1 MSIVKTTEEFST
13 RRKVR
18 YGAGRGDSPLKS
30 YSLSSST
37 ALSPHKT
44 FFAEDI
50 SGNTAYF
57 IEFNIGEFQFDEIT
71 IRTEGQRL
79 IVQGKSK
86 VNDKGGDELSR
97 DFKRDFT
104 LPSNVDPYSIK
115 AQLDEATRVLSL
127 IGQLVPLKSTSA
139 QNSAP
144 ISSQESANL
153 KVGSIREN
161 RASDH
166 IEYEIYLGNEL
177 QNGQP
182 NIELNGYNNLVIR
195 VNSKNW
201 DTHGDYD
208 FQLTRQIKLP
218 TNADAHQI
226 SHGIDIR
233 RSLLLIKL
241 PLKSVF

>member
-1 MSIVKTTEEFST
+1 MSIVKTTEEFSS
-13 RRKVR
+13 RRKIR

-30 YSLSSST
+30 YSLSSSA

-86 VNDKGGDELSR
+86 VNDEGGDELKR
-97 DFKRDFT
+97 EFKRDFT
-104 LPSNVDPYSIK
+104 LPVNVDPYSIK

-127 IGQLVPLKSTSA
+127 IGQLIQFKQTTKSTESTA
-139 QNSAP
+139 HD
-144 ISSQESANL
+144 SSVNL
-153 KVGSIREN
+153 KVGSIKEN

-182 NIELNGYNNLVIR
+182 NIELNGYNNLVVR
-195 VNSKNW
+195 VNSKSW
-201 DTHGDYD
+201 DTFGDYD

-218 TNADAHQI
+218 SNADAHQI
-226 SHGIDIR
+226 SHGIDTR

>member
-1 MSIVKTTEEFST
+1 MSIVKTTEEFSS
-13 RRKVR
+13 RRKIR

-30 YSLSSST
+30 YSLSSSA

-86 VNDKGGDELSR
+86 VNEDGGDELKR
-97 DFKRDFT
+97 EFKRDFT
-104 LPSNVDPYSIK
+104 LPANVDPYSIK

-127 IGQLVPLKSTSA
+127 IGQLVPLKSTTKSTE
-139 QNSAP
+139 
-144 ISSQESANL
+144 SSLIDSTNL
-153 KVGSIREN
+153 KVGSIKEN
-161 RASDH
+161 RASNH
-166 IEYEIYLGNEL
+166 IEYEIYLGSEL
-177 QNGQP
+177 QNGIP
-182 NIELNGYNNLVIR
+182 NIEINGYNNLIVRVI
-195 VNSKNW
+195 SKGW
-201 DTHGDYD
+201 DTFGDYD

-226 SHGIDIR
+226 SHGIDTR